1 MKRYGH
7 DKLAPQSLLVSV
19 SFHGPAR
26 KSDRAAHHQGEAG
39 ARAGQEG
46 GGQGW
51 GESFF
56 ARRRRSEAS
65 AFVLAARE
73 RRRGA
78 LRSSAAGAA
87 EKYPPTQSPFP
98 LPPLPIPP
106 PPHPPHHPVPA
117 AIAGP
122 LAAGP
127 PLQAPPP
134 RRPGWPTPLR
144 QAMSD
149 PVRLILRRD
158 DPACMGGTGPGG
170 GGALHRL
177 GSGGGATLRRRA
189 SRDCGRGCQRGLWR
203 REQCGGERGR
213 RDAGG
218 G

>member
-73 RRRGA
+73 RRRHLHGRPGPCTSGGA
-78 LRSSAAGAA
+78 FARR
-87 EKYPPTQSPFP
+87 PFP
-98 LPPLPIPP
+98 AVDTAIPII
-106 PPHPPHHPVPA
+106 V
-117 AIAGP
+117 I
-122 LAAGP
+122 
-127 PLQAPPP
+127 
-134 RRPGWPTPLR
+134 
-144 QAMSD
+144 MFSIS
-149 PVRLILRRD
+149 ILNIIK
-158 DPACMGGTGPGG
+158 
-170 GGALHRL
+170 LSISISISIL
-177 GSGGGATLRRRA
+177 VF
-189 SRDCGRGCQRGLWR
+189 
-203 REQCGGERGR
+203 
-213 RDAGG
+213 
-218 G
+218 